1 MPAPMIVAPDLP
13 VAKRP
18 VETGDTVGPGADEA
32 GGGDPASIRPVP
44 VRRTPEVR
52 QPAVRL
58 PAPAPAAPPRPP
70 TPGATATAP
79 TPEPTIT
86 RRLFHGLRR
95 RS

>member
-13 VAKRP
+13 VAERL

-32 GGGDPASIRPVP
+32 GGGDPAPIRAVP
-44 VRRTPEVR
+44 VRRAPEVR
-52 QPAVRL
+52 QPAVRR
-58 PAPAPAAPPRPP
+58 PAPAAPPRPP
-70 TPGATATAP
+70 TPGATADAP
-79 TPEPTIT
+79 THEPTIT